1 MKILSTIFIFLF
13 FQQFSFG
20 KESSISIIDP
30 FLEIELDG
38 VAFYN
43 EMNQLIGYSK
53 NGYIAINNSK
63 ENQLLHLSKL
73 NYKDTTVYLKD
84 VQNKPIRFSL
94 LENEKKRILEREKN
108 ELDFFLKETKTQFQD
123 STTMVFSIVDIP
135 ATLIGGDTTQKAL
148 RQFIAKNIIYPMY
161 SIENNIQE
169 KLYFNLIIE
178 TDGTVKY
185 VQIVK
190 GNSRCLIREAKRVLK
205 LTKWNPAIY
214 NGKKVRSVFT
224 TTVNYRIS

>member
-1 MKILSTIFIFLF
+1 
-13 FQQFSFG
+13 
-20 KESSISIIDP
+20 
-30 FLEIELDG
+30 
-38 VAFYN
+38 
-43 EMNQLIGYSK
+43 MNQLIGYSK

-84 VQNKPIRFSL
+84 LKNKPIRFSL
-94 LENEKKRILEREKN
+94 LENEKKRILESEKN
-108 ELDFFLKETKTQFQD
+108 EFDFFLKETKTQFQD
-123 STTMVFSIVDIP
+123 SLPMVFSIVDIP
-135 ATLIGGDTTQKAL
+135 ATLIGGDTTERAL
-148 RQFIAKNIIYPMY
+148 RQFIAENIIYPMY

-169 KLYFNLIIE
+169 KLYIKLIIE

-190 GNSRCLIREAKRVLK
+190 GNSRSLIREAKRVLI

-214 NGKKVRSVFT
+214 KGKKVRSVFT
-224 TTVNYRIS
+224 TTVNYKIA